1 MEDLS
6 QFAEH
11 TVKKEESIACDCA
24 PAEVKA
30 DAKVMLFAT
39 PTCPNCKAAATFL
52 DKAGLPYEKL
62 MANEHADLVEKYGI
76 RQAPTLVTSSGE
88 KIVNLSNIKA
98 YTERK

>member
-1 MEDLS
+1 MDKKAPLNLS
-6 QFAEH
+6 KVVDEVEMAAAE
-11 TVKKEESIACDCA
+11 TLDE
-24 PAEVKA
+24 
-30 DAKVMLFAT
+30 KVILFAT

-52 DKAGLPYEKL
+52 DKAGIPYEKL